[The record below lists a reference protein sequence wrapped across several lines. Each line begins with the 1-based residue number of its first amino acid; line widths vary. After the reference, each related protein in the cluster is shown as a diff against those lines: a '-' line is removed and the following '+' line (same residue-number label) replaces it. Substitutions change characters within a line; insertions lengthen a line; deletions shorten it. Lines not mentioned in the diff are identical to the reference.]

1 MTIYLFF
8 KQINIQMAWL
18 GYQYS
23 TVRFVKIKLVIS
35 SYVATTILVEY
46 VILVP
51 YKKNQIYKQQ
61 NIIVLIFYHNFFLR

>member
-51 YKKNQIYKQQ
+51 YKKQFINNKIQ
-61 NIIVLIFYHNFFLR
+61 